1 MILERPASGLKDALH
16 LQVTVE
22 QLERENAALKQN
34 LARTRGLV
42 GDVQDELLRARQ
54 DVGGT
59 TAQLAQVSS
68 FLHKRCTERP
78 AQP

>member
-1 MILERPASGLKDALH
+1 MILERPISRLKDTLP

-59 TAQLAQVSS
+59 TAQLAQVNF
-68 FLHKRCTERP
+68 FLHRRCTEQP

>member
-1 MILERPASGLKDALH
+1 M
-16 LQVTVE
+16 QVTVE

-42 GDVQDELLRARQ
+42 GDVQDELLKARQ

-59 TAQLAQVSS
+59 TAQLAQVS
-68 FLHKRCTERP
+68 FL
-78 AQP
+78 QLD

>member
-1 MILERPASGLKDALH
+1 MT

-59 TAQLAQVSS
+59 TVQLAQVS
-68 FLHKRCTERP
+68 FLRSRYTERP
-78 AQP
+78 ARPWHCTCRGKS

>member
-1 MILERPASGLKDALH
+1 M
-16 LQVTVE
+16 E

-59 TAQLAQVSS
+59 TAQLAQVS
-68 FLHKRCTERP
+68 FLGSRFTVRLWD
-78 AQP
+78 

>member
-1 MILERPASGLKDALH
+1 MT

-59 TAQLAQVSS
+59 TVQLAQVS
-68 FLHKRCTERP
+68 FLRSRYTERP
-78 AQP
+78 ARPWTAHAGASPN